1 MQEKTLKQII
11 QFGLVG
17 GVNTLLTYVIYFLT
31 YQQIGAVAAMALGYG
46 ITSIIGLLVN
56 RTWVFSTKKDLNKII
71 PRFYTTYG
79 ITWLLI
85 IIATAFFNDV
95 IHIAG
100 LIVPIFSLLITFPIN
115 YILSRKWVFAT
126 KKEVA

>member
-17 GVNTLLTYVIYFLT
+17 GVNTLLTYAIYFLT

-79 ITWLLI
+79 ITWLLS

>member
-31 YQQIGAVAAMALGYG
+31 YQQIGVVSAMALGYG